1 MLNNTTTG
9 SWDRKYEW
17 KAVLLLALG
26 FGLVGLDRWII
37 APLFPAMMDDLNLD
51 YQDLGLIIGILGVTW
66 GVFST
71 MGGALCDRIGRRKIL
86 IPALFLFSTLSCS
99 TGLAGGLISL
109 LIIRAVMGVTEGA
122 FCPASVAA
130 TGEASHPKRRGL
142 NQGLQMSTFALLGLG
157 LAPIIAT
164 QLLDVVPS
172 WRWVFFL
179 SIIPGLVLAVFM
191 FFVIREPAHLAQR
204 ESNTPRPR
212 WSELLQNR
220 NVLLG
225 MAGMLCNMAGIFV
238 LASMVPSYLTDYLH
252 LSPASMGFVLSAL
265 GIGGFIGEFM
275 VPGLS
280 DLIGRRSA
288 AILAFA
294 VAALALYVFAQ
305 LGASPVLL
313 FLTLLPVAFCCFGI
327 LALFTGPVATE
338 AVSVG
343 LVSSA
348 IGIVSGVGEIFG
360 GGVAPFVAGAIA
372 QHAGIQYT
380 LYLALG
386 GIVLGAFVSLFL
398 KETAPRKTGLAG
410 VVPAGAVETPDS
422 SL

>member
-1 MLNNTTTG
+1 MP
-9 SWDRKYEW
+9 DR
-17 KAVLLLALG
+17 
-26 FGLVGLDRWII
+26 
-37 APLFPAMMDDLNLD
+37 
-51 YQDLGLIIGILGVTW
+51 
-66 GVFST
+66 
-71 MGGALCDRIGRRKIL
+71 LC
-86 IPALFLFSTLSCS
+86 
-99 TGLAGGLISL
+99 GGLISL
-109 LIIRAVMGVTEGA
+109 VIIRAVMGVTEGA

-130 TGEASHPKRRGL
+130 TGEASHPKCRGL

-164 QLLDVVPS
+164 QLLGVVPS

-191 FFVIREPAHLAQR
+191 FLVIREPAHLAQR
-204 ESNTPRPR
+204 ESGTPRPR
-212 WSELLQNR
+212 WSELLKSR

-265 GIGGFIGEFM
+265 GVGGFVGEFM

-280 DLIGRRSA
+280 DHIGRRAA

-294 VAALALYVFAQ
+294 VTALALYVFTRLEAT
-305 LGASPVLL
+305 PVLL

-338 AVSVG
+338 AVPVG

-360 GGVAPFVAGAIA
+360 GGVAPFVSGAIA

-386 GIVLGAFVSLFL
+386 GILLGAFVSLFL
-398 KETAPRKTGLAG
+398 KETAPRKTGLASAA
-410 VVPAGAVETPDS
+410 PAGAIERPDS
-422 SL
+422 NL